1 MPPRKARKAAATQL
15 SAASKE
21 KKTAEMASAGTP
33 PVTPTRRSLRKSD
46 KAEEA
51 PPPDTVGM
59 TRRTR
64 RASAE
69 NIPQPSP
76 ATAKQRKSPRKAA
89 KKPAAPKAKA
99 RAAAPR
105 SRRKTTATGAA
116 ADQDEYSLDNHPLS
130 TMSGE
135 DLDSADEAFLETPT
149 RRHKSAGTSFVLP
162 NDTATE
168 SENVFIEIVKETPD
182 GKQTK
187 QPGRRGRKRK
197 SVVEAD
203 DLIPSA
209 DYDALDTQINDSP
222 LAGRGSKRLRS
233 ADPSNSLVLEE
244 PSTPT
249 RTTRQQRRGDQTL
262 GGEYV
267 DIVSPSKFER
277 SRARIAA
284 PRLAKEASK
293 TFQSSDPEKWRE
305 KYNELFSLRF
315 TKAEGDY
322 DDFRK
327 SAEERFQAADA
338 LIDSLRKEIGDLKI
352 QAKRKQ
358 DTTDTSAADKV
369 EEMATELQQRS
380 ANEKELEI
388 QVTQLTQTVETLKHE
403 LLVKDETI
411 EQLEQHR
418 KLTETSTDYNLREK
432 FKMVQEVTGFGVED
446 VVAEDEGVSY
456 VCKQSGS
463 NSSASYVLTVFDDMP
478 NEYQYTPYGETTL
491 LNSLPEYFKE
501 PMSFERSSANMFF
514 WRMCDHLHHD
524 IHGAKVTPPSA
535 TRSETNEK
543 HESVVVDSSLSKQMP
558 AIGHERGSATE
569 SIPEKTTVTT
579 TKETSETTATTT
591 TTASTPLALQS

>member
-1 MPPRKARKAAATQL
+1 
-15 SAASKE
+15 
-21 KKTAEMASAGTP
+21 
-33 PVTPTRRSLRKSD
+33 
-46 KAEEA
+46 
-51 PPPDTVGM
+51 
-59 TRRTR
+59 
-64 RASAE
+64 
-69 NIPQPSP
+69 
-76 ATAKQRKSPRKAA
+76 
-89 KKPAAPKAKA
+89 
-99 RAAAPR
+99 
-105 SRRKTTATGAA
+105 
-116 ADQDEYSLDNHPLS
+116 
-130 TMSGE
+130 
-135 DLDSADEAFLETPT
+135 
-149 RRHKSAGTSFVLP
+149 
-162 NDTATE
+162 
-168 SENVFIEIVKETPD
+168 
-182 GKQTK
+182 
-187 QPGRRGRKRK
+187 
-197 SVVEAD
+197 
-203 DLIPSA
+203 
-209 DYDALDTQINDSP
+209 
-222 LAGRGSKRLRS
+222 
-233 ADPSNSLVLEE
+233 

-501 PMSFERSSANMFF
+501 PMSFER
-514 WRMCDHLHHD
+514 
-524 IHGAKVTPPSA
+524 
-535 TRSETNEK
+535 
-543 HESVVVDSSLSKQMP
+543 
-558 AIGHERGSATE
+558 
-569 SIPEKTTVTT
+569 
-579 TKETSETTATTT
+579 
-591 TTASTPLALQS
+591 